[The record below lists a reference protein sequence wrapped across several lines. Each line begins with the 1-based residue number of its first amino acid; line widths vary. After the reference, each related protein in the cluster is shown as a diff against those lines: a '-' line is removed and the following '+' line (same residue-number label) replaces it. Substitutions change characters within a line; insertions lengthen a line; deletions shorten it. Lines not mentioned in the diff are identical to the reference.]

1 MYQVV
6 LDEENKLEIQRTV
19 KTWNLIRSSN
29 VFKVLNRKKIKSMSY
44 GKPNMHNYEDAT
56 LSDPR
61 LSERG
66 TLENSTPY
74 SHCLLI
80 IAL

>member
-1 MYQVV
+1 
-6 LDEENKLEIQRTV
+6 
-19 KTWNLIRSSN
+19 
-29 VFKVLNRKKIKSMSY
+29 MSY
-44 GKPNMHNYEDAT
+44 GKSNMHNYEDAT

-66 TLENSTPY
+66 TFENSTPY